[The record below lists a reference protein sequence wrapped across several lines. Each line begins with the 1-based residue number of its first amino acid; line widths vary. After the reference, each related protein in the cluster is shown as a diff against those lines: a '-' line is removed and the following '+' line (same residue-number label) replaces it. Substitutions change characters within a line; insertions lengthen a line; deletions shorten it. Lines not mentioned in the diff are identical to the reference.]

1 MLRGAVGLA
10 DKLGISKLV
19 VGMTIVAFG
28 TSAPEFLVSL
38 NAALS
43 GASAL
48 AIGNL
53 VGSNISNILL
63 VTGVAALLMPI
74 IVEKESFKRDGW
86 ILLVGTGLFLLL
98 AFKSEISFFSG
109 LVLLLYFF
117 CFLIYSYIREKR
129 FSNDFNKVCE
139 QDVGFVSRSMFAL
152 LIYLTLGIAGL
163 VFGARIL
170 VEGGVGL
177 ARLFHVSETVIG
189 LTVMALG
196 TSLPEL
202 AATVVAAI
210 RKQSDMALGN
220 IVGSNIFNI
229 VGIVG
234 VISIITPLDIPSRV
248 LNIDG
253 WVMLGATLLLMP
265 YIIGRWTRLSRFEAF
280 LFLLAYLIYIFS
292 VTHGADTL
300 IP

>member
-1 MLRGAVGLA
+1 
-10 DKLGISKLV
+10 
-19 VGMTIVAFG
+19 
-28 TSAPEFLVSL
+28 
-38 NAALS
+38 
-43 GASAL
+43 
-48 AIGNL
+48 
-53 VGSNISNILL
+53 
-63 VTGVAALLMPI
+63 
-74 IVEKESFKRDGW
+74 
-86 ILLVGTGLFLLL
+86 
-98 AFKSEISFFSG
+98 
-109 LVLLLYFF
+109 
-117 CFLIYSYIREKR
+117 
-129 FSNDFNKVCE
+129 
-139 QDVGFVSRSMFAL
+139 
-152 LIYLTLGIAGL
+152 
-163 VFGARIL
+163 
-170 VEGGVGL
+170 
-177 ARLFHVSETVIG
+177 VIG